1 MITYPILYEQN
12 ETDFFTMGLG
22 PLTNS
27 ISAKVVEERN
37 GSFYF
42 EGEVIVD
49 KEIYPL
55 IQENRIIKVDAGHT
69 LKDQRFRI
77 KKIVPNSKGK
87 AKIYAEHIS
96 YLSAELSIKPEVL
109 VNGNGQGALTIW
121 KMNIVESNPFVVFSD
136 VTTQGTTRWRIDK
149 VENPRQALGGVQ
161 GSILDTWG
169 GEYKFDNYNISL
181 LQKRGT
187 TAETV
192 LAYGRNITDL
202 EQERNIAELHTSVYP
217 FAIWRDNDQN
227 EQIITIDGYV
237 VDCANISSYPNRNV
251 LPVDFSSEFQSEE
264 KPTKDKLKKLAESYI
279 KSNEIGVPK
288 PSIKVSFLDLSKTMD
303 YADLAPLEQLNLCDE
318 VLVHYEKLGIN
329 TTAKV
334 IRVVWN
340 VLTNTYDEI
349 EIGSKRLTLSTVIS
363 DQQMQIKEINNQTNH
378 ALLAA
383 NGKNMVFYGLF
394 GGDGLGEPTATKL
407 GDMWY
412 KPNGDETEFYI
423 WNGTIWE
430 FVMSTAGITEAQEAA
445 DEAKEKAETAAE
457 EAAVAKETANSA
469 VDEASKAHTEAIEAA
484 AEAQAATNRVNSV
497 ETIANDAKS
506 TAATAIGN
514 ATDAINQAKEALDAY
529 NNLSLGDRN
538 LILGSKV
545 FQDRNAN
552 TELLS
557 ESFAGAQI
565 LKFKHPMTTT
575 TFDPF
580 RVKMAIEAR
589 GTEYTASFWAK
600 ADNDNEKIE
609 SFFFDPNTTLTVE
622 TSQGYTGR
630 PTDGGAT
637 FTLTA
642 TWKRYWIKWTQTETQ
657 EKKTI
662 ILGRL
667 KTDKTTGG
675 YVYMAAP
682 MLVEGNQPMDWKVA
696 PEDVQVQLTNINN
709 ELSSKVSQ
717 STFNQLQGTVTQQ
730 GTQITQNK
738 TDILLKA
745 NQTDV
750 NTLTG
755 RVSVTESSL
764 STQAGQITAMSSKVE
779 NNISQISTLRQDFSG
794 LSSTVSK
801 VETDLDN
808 LNVGGRNYIPK
819 SQSFEIKPPG
829 GATYDWTGMKIQND
843 FWKNPDRLKPNNIR
857 VSFYLTALKPLSS
870 AFVSNVYF
878 RAAPWYAR
886 GISYPAASTERKKYE
901 LVFNIPDSEYRAT
914 EFFIR
919 FFDNHDSAY
928 SFKLEE
934 AKLEVGSFFTNWQP
948 APEDNVNVTEFSN
961 LTQSVSAIQTTVAGK
976 ADQSQVTQMANQ
988 ITSVVADV
996 GSLSNLN
1003 LLPNTDYQVD
1013 PFISEASG
1021 WGSVNLDISY
1031 GTHSFYNNGNS
1042 RLLRVFNSATKEG
1055 LLYTKRNDNINNS
1068 GRLAVKRNT
1077 KYTFSISGF
1086 HNSSLI
1092 DLDVWWLGRK
1102 KGNST
1107 NYDVA
1112 TRVATNFALS
1122 TDKIVKKIFTF
1133 DVGETDEGYI
1143 RIDHNGSKVEG
1154 ELATLYI
1161 TEIKLEQGSKAT
1173 VWNNGAA
1180 SFTQISQL
1188 STQITSVVTSVE
1200 GHTSQISQMSNQITS
1215 VVGDVTTIKNSAQD
1229 IIPYFERGAI
1239 DGDTGVEVNSTWVRS
1254 PFVRIK
1260 PSTTY
1265 IFFNGTTGE
1274 AVTTTCYWYWY
1285 DANYNFIS
1293 RTVVSNPNTAT
1304 APATASFLRVCF
1316 NDQSDPETIQRN
1328 VIAGTQP
1335 IKMTPVNKSQ
1345 ITQLQSAINLRVQSG
1360 KVISQINVSPETIL
1374 ISGKK
1379 IQITGDT
1386 YISNGVISTAHI
1398 ANAAITDAKI
1408 GSLSASKVTTGTLN
1422 AANVN
1427 IINLNVDKLVGNLS
1441 QFVRSYWNSINS
1453 SVQITGYGM
1462 EFYSGSTLE
1471 GRLTSSGMEFWY
1483 GTRKIGHM
1491 GENSKLGYP
1500 NIRGISMDLERTGDY
1515 ISWAYRQNASD
1526 GYFTT
1531 LLTLDPRG
1539 AFTGSTGVILGA
1551 NMNLKNHNLYEA
1563 NLVQTN
1569 TLNCWGGGLSITGLG
1584 GSLKLSTTNFNGNS
1598 YATIGHSGGNAGV
1611 LFGSSYLY
1619 LVHGGYVWRWEDYK
1633 RLNWFR
1639 GKSIAI
1645 ATNFSSDGTASSW
1658 YNVSL

>member
-12 ETDFFTMGLG
+12 EKDFFTMGLG

-27 ISAKVVEERN
+27 ISAKVIEERN

-49 KEIYPL
+49 KDIYPL

-87 AKIYAEHIS
+87 AKIYAEHVS
-96 YLSAELSIKPEVL
+96 YLTAELSIKPEVL

-136 VTTQGTTRWRIDK
+136 VTTQGTTRWRIDR

-349 EIGSKRLTLSTVIS
+349 EIGAKRLTLSTVIT
-363 DQQMQIKEINNQTNH
+363 DQQMQINEINNQTNH

-394 GGDGLGEPTATKL
+394 GEDGLGEPTATKL

-445 DEAKEKAETAAE
+445 DEAEKKAETAAK
-457 EAAVAKETANSA
+457 EAATAKETANSA

-514 ATDAINQAKEALDAY
+514 ATDAVNQAKEALDAY
-529 NNLSLGDRN
+529 NNLSLGGRN
-538 LILGSKV
+538 Y
-545 FQDRNAN
+545 FQDSLSRVITPAGVDDYDYSFSIYPALWTNEDRIKPSSIRISFYISASSPLSQNLTLPMHFAN
-552 TELLS
+552 NPWYRKDFTYPKGTTDKRKVELVYS
-557 ESFAGAQI
+557 ITDSNYQTARTFIRFKKEQTPDI
-565 LKFKHPMTTT
+565 KFT
-575 TFDPF
+575 
-580 RVKMAIEAR
+580 I
-589 GTEYTASFWAK
+589 
-600 ADNDNEKIE
+600 EKIKLE
-609 SFFFDPNTTLTVE
+609 VGSVFSD
-622 TSQGYTGR
+622 
-630 PTDGGAT
+630 
-637 FTLTA
+637 
-642 TWKRYWIKWTQTETQ
+642 WT
-657 EKKTI
+657 
-662 ILGRL
+662 
-667 KTDKTTGG
+667 
-675 YVYMAAP
+675 P
-682 MLVEGNQPMDWKVA
+682 A
-696 PEDVQVQLTNINN
+696 PEDVQIQITNINN
-709 ELSSKVSQ
+709 ELSTKVSQ

-738 TDILLKA
+738 NDITLKA

-857 VSFYLTALKPLSS
+857 VSFYLSALKPLPS

-961 LTQSVSAIQTTVAGK
+961 LTQSVSAIQTTVATK

-988 ITSVVADV
+988 ITSVVKDV
-996 GSLSNLN
+996 GGLSNLN

-1013 PFISEASG
+1013 PFISNASG
-1021 WGSVNLDISY
+1021 WGSGSLDISY

-1042 RLLRVFNSATKEG
+1042 RLLRVFNSATREG
-1055 LLYTKRNDNINNS
+1055 TFFNKRNDAVNDS

-1077 KYTFSISGF
+1077 IYTFSISGF
-1086 HNSSLI
+1086 HNASLVN
-1092 DLDVWWLGRK
+1092 LDVYWLGRK
-1102 KGNST
+1102 KGSAA

-1112 TRVATNFALS
+1112 KGVATSFTLG

-1133 DVGETDEGYI
+1133 DVGEVDEGYI

-1173 VWNNGAA
+1173 AWNNGAA

-1229 IIPYFERGAI
+1229 IIPYFEKGAI

-1293 RTVVSNPNTAT
+1293 RNVVSNPNTAT

-1360 KVISQINVSPETIL
+1360 KVISQINISPESIL

-1398 ANAAITDAKI
+1398 KDAAITDAKI
-1408 GSLSASKVTTGTLN
+1408 GTLSASKITTGTLN

-1427 IINLNVDKLVGNLS
+1427 IINLNVDKLTGNLS
-1441 QFVRSYWNSINS
+1441 QFVRSYWNAINS

-1462 EFYSGSTLE
+1462 EFYAGSTLE

-1491 GENSKLGYP
+1491 GENSKTGYP
-1500 NIRGISMDLERTGDY
+1500 NIRGIAMDLERTGDY
-1515 ISWAYRQNASD
+1515 VAWAYRQNASD
-1526 GYFTT
+1526 SYFTT

-1539 AFTGSTGVILGA
+1539 VFTGNTGVILGA
-1551 NMNLKNHNLYEA
+1551 NMNLRNHNLYEA
-1563 NLVQTN
+1563 SLVQTG

-1611 LFGSSYLY
+1611 FFGSSYLY
-1619 LVHGGYVWRWEDYK
+1619 LVHGGYVWSWEDYK